1 MAKGLEKRM
10 GIHNDVSEI
19 LYTEEKLAQIVK
31 DMGKR
36 ISEDYRDKNLFM
48 VSVLKG
54 SLIFMADLMRAID
67 IPCAIDFLSVSSYGA
82 GTTTS
87 GAVRILKDLDCS
99 LEGKD
104 ILVVEDILDSG
115 VTLSHVCAHL
125 REMGPASLK
134 ICTLLDKPSRR
145 QTDVKADYVGFTIP
159 NEFVVGY
166 GLDYDEHYRN
176 LPYVGILKPEVYT
189 K

>member
-1 MAKGLEKRM
+1 MHQDIERVL
-10 GIHNDVSEI
+10 
-19 LYTEEKLAQIVK
+19 
-31 DMGKR
+31 
-36 ISEDYRDKNLFM
+36 ISEQELAARIAELGKQVAADYADKDPIFLGI
-48 VSVLKG
+48 LKG
-54 SLIFMADLMRAID
+54 VVMFFSDMIRATPIQCQIDFMA
-67 IPCAIDFLSVSSYGA
+67 VSSYGG
-82 GTTTS
+82 GTSTS
-87 GAVRILKDLDCS
+87 GRHVVIL
-99 LEGKD
+99 
-104 ILVVEDILDSG
+104 EDILDSG